1 MIYNYNY
8 IFKNIVIC
16 PGKLLYLNEYNYYMA
31 KKQPPRK
38 ITVKNPKIGTK
49 YYFRFAGSVYYGPI
63 LEMCEGLSKTTGIK
77 YYLITADFEN
87 NRTRYPI
94 AINEMGTTEKQLK

>member
-1 MIYNYNY
+1 
-8 IFKNIVIC
+8 
-16 PGKLLYLNEYNYYMA
+16 MA

-49 YYFRFAGSVYYGPI
+49 YYFRFAGSVYYGPLVDNC
-63 LEMCEGLSKTTGIK
+63 LELSEKVGTDHFMFTSDSDG
-77 YYLITADFEN
+77 

-94 AINEMGTTEKQLK
+94 VINEIAKKQEELKYKGNV